1 MVRYAGASSVARV
14 VKYIALQVVLQDV
27 EERNLAARE
36 KILADTTPRIIIFVV
51 RNLLA
56 VILIYCI

>member
-1 MVRYAGASSVARV
+1 VVRDAGASGVARV
-14 VKYIALQVVLQDV
+14 VKYIALQVILQDI
-27 EERNLAARE
+27 EERYLAARE